1 MIHDA
6 LVGEMKQIE
15 GEPLGHPAT
24 DHGRFVRAVDKLG
37 DAAAPPLGRVSL
49 TTEYYENYIDNLT

>member
-1 MIHDA
+1 
-6 LVGEMKQIE
+6 MKQIE